1 MEIEKTFSRMS
12 RRSFLASAASATVGG
27 TLLASCGGGGA
38 SSSSSGENVTLRWS
52 MWSGTP
58 EERAAWEGLAA
69 DVHKVYPNITVKL
82 ETSAF
87 ADYWDKLQTQIASN
101 TQADIVAMQSLRMPG
116 FAARHALQPLQ
127 PFISQDSK
135 VKPDDFFPSIRD
147 GLSFKNQ
154 PYAFGYDVGPIL
166 LYYNKDLFKSAGV
179 PFPSPTTPMTWDEF
193 RNICGKLTKAGS
205 QQYGYVIQ
213 PVFDTMVPWIW
224 SGGGDY
230 MDEAEKTS
238 TLNTPDAKA
247 AMQFVIDMILKDKT
261 VAPITDL
268 ANPLFASERFY
279 SGKIGMIAD
288 GPWNIVNVRK
298 GVNFDWD
305 IAPLPAGKAG
315 SLTWVAGSGF
325 GVSSATK
332 HQNETWKA
340 LEVITGQASL
350 EKLAKAGRAYPA
362 RQSAVAAFADP
373 NVKPSHVEVVE
384 KILSNSIAK
393 TRFYRTTTTWQET
406 EVMFTQE
413 FSPIFLGQRSID
425 DMVARVKPKF
435 DELLAKHQS
444 IVGQ

>member
-1 MEIEKTFSRMS
+1 MEIEQRFSQMS
-12 RRSFLASAASATVGG
+12 RRSFLAGAASTAIGG
-27 TLLASCGGGGA
+27 ALLASCGGGGQT
-38 SSSSSGENVTLRWS
+38 SSGNENVTLRWS
-52 MWSGTP
+52 MWSATP
-58 EERAAWEGLAA
+58 QERAAWEGLAA
-69 DVHKVYPNITVKL
+69 DVHKAYPNITVKL
-82 ETSAF
+82 ETSSF
-87 ADYWDKLQTQIASN
+87 NDYWDKLQTQIASN

-127 PFISQDSK
+127 PYIAQDNN

-166 LYYNKDLFKSAGV
+166 LYYNKDLFKAAGV
-179 PFPSPTTPMTWDEF
+179 PFPSSTKPMTWDEF
-193 RNICGKLTKAGS
+193 RALCAKLTKAQE
-205 QQYGYVIQ
+205 QQYGFVIQ
-213 PVFDTMVPWIW
+213 PGFDSMVPWLW

-238 TLNTPDAKA
+238 TLDSPDAKA
-247 AMQFVIDMILKDKT
+247 ALQFVIDLILKDKS

-279 SGKIGMIAD
+279 SGKIGMIAN
-288 GPWNIVNVRK
+288 GPWEIVNVRK

-315 SLTWVAGSGF
+315 SVTWVAGSGF

-332 HQNETWKA
+332 HAAETWKA
-340 LEVITGQASL
+340 LEVITSQTSL
-350 EKLAKAGRAYPA
+350 EKLAKAGRGYPA
-362 RQSAVAAFADP
+362 RQSAVSAFADP
-373 NVKPSHVEVVE
+373 SLKPEHVDVVE

-393 TRFYRTTTTWQET
+393 TRFFRTTTTWQET

-413 FSPIFLGQRSID
+413 FNPIFLGQRSID
-425 DMVARVKPKF
+425 DMVSRVKPKF
-435 DELLAKHQS
+435 DELLTKHQS
-444 IVGQ
+444 IVNQ